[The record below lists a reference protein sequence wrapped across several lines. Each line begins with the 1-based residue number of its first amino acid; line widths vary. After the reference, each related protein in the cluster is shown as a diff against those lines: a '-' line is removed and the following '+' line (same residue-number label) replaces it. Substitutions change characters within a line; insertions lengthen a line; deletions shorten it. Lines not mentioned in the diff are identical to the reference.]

1 MFELL
6 TFGAT
11 LAILVVL
18 TLTDSVDAETL
29 FSRRE
34 R

>member
-1 MFELL
+1 MEPLL
-6 TFGAT
+6 TFGIT

-18 TLTDSVDAETL
+18 TLTDSVDAERM